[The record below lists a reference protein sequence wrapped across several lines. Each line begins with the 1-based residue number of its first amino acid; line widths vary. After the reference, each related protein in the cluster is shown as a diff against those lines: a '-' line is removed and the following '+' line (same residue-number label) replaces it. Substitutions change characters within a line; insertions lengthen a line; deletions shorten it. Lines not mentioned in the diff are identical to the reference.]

1 MAYASLLS
9 LNQTLDQILHP
20 YDQTEQQHI
29 IMRSLHEKVSFL
41 LSFLDV
47 SSPQNSDKLRGLEGR
62 IRDAAYEAE
71 DIIEYHMSN
80 QILSESGSHEDR
92 TESHMTS
99 NQIVSEWYQK
109 FGRLQ
114 KIIQEIHS
122 ISDEVVKMRE
132 RNEIQVLQ
140 PSNSSSKS
148 RSTNKGK
155 SVMVGLAHNLME
167 IKKLLAKPLSILVVV
182 SIVGIGGIGK
192 TTLART
198 IYNDSLIASDFDIR
212 AWVTVSQEYREQ
224 EVLKGLLNSLR
235 GLNHES
241 GEESIEKSAENVFK
255 ILKDKRYLIILDDV
269 WEIEPWNQVKSLFP
283 DNNNRSRIILTT
295 RRSRVAELASHLWNR
310 YHMES
315 LDNRHGW
322 KLLRERVFGEE
333 RCPPQFND
341 IGKMILLNCE
351 GLPLAVVLIG
361 GLLYKS
367 EKTVSYW
374 HYVLSNISVITDR
387 KFFILDSVS
396 FIYSQLPHHL
406 RACFLYMG
414 VVPED
419 YEIRRSK
426 LTKLWVANR
435 FIKPDRSKSL
445 EEVAEEYLK
454 DLVDRNL
461 ILVREWSYS
470 GEIKT
475 CSIHDI
481 LRDFCLMKAEE
492 EKFSLDVEYL
502 PEVHENLRQVSIL
515 TDLKNQIPRLALTH
529 DRDLRIRSVTF
540 FFRNSPNDIHFITN
554 FRLLRVLDALTIRFE
569 EFPVETLELV
579 NLRYIALTYWMK
591 HRFPASIAK
600 LCNLETLIINPGKFR
615 SIFNTSF
622 LPPEIWKMSRLR
634 HLLFVRSYLPYPTDA
649 LKGETFV
656 PLENL
661 QTLGNVINFRWTK
674 EVLDMMPNLKK
685 LVISY
690 EHDGRTEWSS
700 YFFDNFVHLH
710 QLEVLKCFFFAKCY
724 IKYQDPLPVN
734 FAFPQK
740 LKRLTLSGCRIS
752 WKNMTVLGSLFNL
765 EVLKLK
771 FHAFEGP
778 VWELNDG
785 EFRRLKL
792 LLIHMT
798 DLEHWKVN
806 ETHLPSLQR
815 LSLRY
820 CYNLVEIPSEI
831 GDIPT
836 LEEIELCECST
847 SLVTSA
853 QVIQKEQESLG
864 NYGFQVVLKHE
875 DTDISS

>member
-9 LNQTLDQILHP
+9 LNQTLDQILYPH
-20 YDQTEQQHI
+20 DQTEQPHI
-29 IMRSLHEKVSFL
+29 IRSLHEQVSFL

-47 SSPQNSDKLRGLEGR
+47 SSPQNSDKLIGLEER

-71 DIIEYHMSN
+71 DIIESSMSN
-80 QILSESGSHEDR
+80 QIVSESGSHEYR
-92 TESHMTS
+92 TESHIS
-99 NQIVSEWYQK
+99 NQIVLEWDQK
-109 FGRLQ
+109 FERLQ
-114 KIIQEIHS
+114 KIIQELNS

-132 RNEIQVLQ
+132 RNEIQVLLR
-140 PSNSSSKS
+140 SNSLPAAASKS
-148 RSTNKGK
+148 RSTYK
-155 SVMVGLAHNLME
+155 SAAVGLDRDLMN
-167 IKKLLAKPLSILVVV
+167 IKKLLTNPHSELVVV
-182 SIVGIGGIGK
+182 SIVGMGGIGK
-192 TTLART
+192 TTLAKLT
-198 IYNDSLIASDFDIR
+198 YNDSLIANHFDVR
-212 AWVTVSQEYREQ
+212 AWVVVSREYREQ

-241 GEESIEKSAENVFK
+241 GEESIEKLAENVSKF
-255 ILKDKRYLIILDDV
+255 LRDKRYLIVIDDV
-269 WEIEPWNQVKSLFP
+269 WGMKQLNQVKSLFP
-283 DNNNRSRIILTT
+283 DNNNGSRIILTT
-295 RRSRVAELASHLWNR
+295 RISQVANRASLPCPP
-310 YHMES
+310 YHMSVLNVEES
-315 LDNRHGW
+315 WN
-322 KLLRERVFGEE
+322 LLQEMVFGEE
-333 RCPPQFND
+333 RCPLELEK
-341 IGKMILLNCE
+341 IGKRILMVSR
-351 GLPLAVVLIG
+351 GLPLLLVLIG

-367 EKTVSYW
+367 ERTLHYW
-374 HYVLSNISVITDR
+374 MHVARNIGSKIADTEYE
-387 KFFILDSVS
+387 FGILNSIS
-396 FIYSQLPHHL
+396 FIYDQLPHHL

-414 VVPED
+414 VLPED
-419 YEIRRSK
+419 YEIRKSK

-481 LRDFCLMKAEE
+481 LRDFCLMKSKE
-492 EKFSLDVEYL
+492 EKFNSDVEYL
-502 PEVHENLRQVSIL
+502 PRVHDNLRQVSIL
-515 TDLKNQIPRLALTH
+515 TDLKNQIPKFALGNN
-529 DRDLRIRSVTF
+529 RDLRVRSVTF
-540 FFRNSPNDIHFITN
+540 FFRNSPNDVRFITN
-554 FRLLRVLDALTIRFE
+554 FRLLRVLDALTISFE
-569 EFPVETLELV
+569 EFPVEIVELV
-579 NLRYIALTYWMK
+579 TLRCIALTYWMK

-649 LKGETFV
+649 LIEGTFV

-661 QTLGNVINFRWTK
+661 QTLSNVINFRWTK
-674 EVLDMMPNLKK
+674 EILKMMPNLKK
-685 LVISY
+685 LVISF

-700 YFFDNFVHLH
+700 YCFDNFVHLH

-724 IKYQDPLPVN
+724 MKYQDPL
-734 FAFPQK
+734 
-740 LKRLTLSGCRIS
+740 S
-752 WKNMTVLGSLFNL
+752 
-765 EVLKLK
+765 VLKLK

-806 ETHLPSLQR
+806 ETHLPTLQR

-820 CYNLVEIPSEI
+820 CYKLVEIPSGI
-831 GDIPT
+831 GKIPT

-853 QVIQKEQESLG
+853 EFIQKEQESLG
-864 NYGFQVVLKHE
+864 NKEFQVVLKSK

>member
-9 LNQTLDQILHP
+9 LNQTLEQILHLD
-20 YDQTEQQHI
+20 DQTEQHHI
-29 IMRSLHEKVSFL
+29 FMRSLHEKVSFL

-47 SSPQNSDKLRGLEGR
+47 SSPQNSDKLRDLEGG
-62 IRDAAYEAE
+62 IRAAAYEAE
-71 DIIEYHMSN
+71 YIIESSM
-80 QILSESGSHEDR
+80 
-92 TESHMTS
+92 S
-99 NQIVSEWYQK
+99 NQIVSESGSHDYRTEPHMSNQIVLEWDQK
-109 FGRLQ
+109 FERLQ
-114 KIIQEIHS
+114 KIIQELNS

-132 RNEIQVLQ
+132 RNEIQVLL
-140 PSNSSSKS
+140 PSNSLPAASSKS
-148 RSTNKGK
+148 RSTNK
-155 SVMVGLAHNLME
+155 SATVGLDRELME
-167 IKKLLAKPLSILVVV
+167 IKKLLTKPHSELEVV
-182 SIVGIGGIGK
+182 SIVGMGGVGK
-192 TTLART
+192 TTVAKL
-198 IYNDSLIASDFDIR
+198 IYNDSLIANHFDVR
-212 AWVTVSQEYREQ
+212 AWVVVSQDYPDQ

-235 GLNHES
+235 GTNHES
-241 GEESIEKSAENVFK
+241 GEESIEKLAENVSK
-255 ILKDKRYLIILDDV
+255 ILKDKRYLIVMDDV
-269 WEIEPWNQVKSLFP
+269 RDIEQLNRVKSFFP
-283 DNNNRSRIILTT
+283 DNNNGSWIILTT
-295 RRSRVAELASHLWNR
+295 RISEVAKRASHLYEMR
-310 YHMES
+310 YLNVQES
-315 LDNRHGW
+315 RNLVH
-322 KLLRERVFGEE
+322 KMVFGEE
-333 RCPPQFND
+333 HCPRKLKK
-341 IGKMILLNCE
+341 IGNKIAWQCR
-351 GLPLAVVLIG
+351 GLPLLLVLIG

-374 HYVLSNISVITDR
+374 HYVLSNISVITDG

-414 VVPED
+414 VLPED

-481 LRDFCLMKAEE
+481 LREFCLMKAEE

-502 PEVHENLRQVSIL
+502 PEVHDNLRQVSIL

-569 EFPVETLELV
+569 EFPVEIVELV
-579 NLRYIALTYWMK
+579 NLRYIALTCWMK

-752 WKNMTVLGSLFNL
+752 WENMTVVGSLSNL

-778 VWELNDG
+778 EWELNKG
-785 EFRRLKL
+785 EFCRLKL

-798 DLEHWKVN
+798 DLQLWRVN

-820 CYNLVEIPSEI
+820 CYNLVWIPSAI

-836 LEEIELCECST
+836 LEEIELYECST

-853 QVIQKEQESLG
+853 QIIQEEQERLG
-864 NYGFQVVLKHE
+864 NDGFQVVLKVK